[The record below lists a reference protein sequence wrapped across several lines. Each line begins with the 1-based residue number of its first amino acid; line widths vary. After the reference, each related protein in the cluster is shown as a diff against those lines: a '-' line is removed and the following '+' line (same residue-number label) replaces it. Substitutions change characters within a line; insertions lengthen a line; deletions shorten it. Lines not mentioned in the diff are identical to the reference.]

1 MPAYVI
7 ANVEVSDP
15 GPYEAYKT
23 GAAAAIEQHGGRYI
37 VRGGHSEVVEGAFP
51 CSRFVVI
58 EFKDRAAANAWVTS
72 TDYTAAKAH
81 RLGAATM
88 NMVIVEG
95 LEP

>member
-7 ANVEVSDP
+7 ANAEVSDP

-23 GAAAAIEQHGGRYI
+23 GAAAAITQHGGRYI

-51 CSRFVVI
+51 GSRFVVI
-58 EFKDRAAANAWVTS
+58 EFRDRAAANAFVTS
-72 TDYTAAKAH
+72 AEYTAAKAH
-81 RLGAATM
+81 RQDAATM

-95 LEP
+95 VDP